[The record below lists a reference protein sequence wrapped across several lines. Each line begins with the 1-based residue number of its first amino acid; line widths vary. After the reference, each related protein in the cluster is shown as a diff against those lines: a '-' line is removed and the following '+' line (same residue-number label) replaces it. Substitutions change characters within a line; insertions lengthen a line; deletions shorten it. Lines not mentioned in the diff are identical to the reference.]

1 MSDYTRHAAFCD
13 GTDSYRIP
21 SQPKPGETLRLR
33 LRTAATE
40 GLEAYIF
47 INDSEGE
54 RLEPVEVRDKF
65 VFFEYVMTC
74 PEELFTY
81 YFLINFF

>member
-13 GTDSYRIP
+13 GTESYRIP
-21 SQPKPGETLRLR
+21 SQPKPGDTLRLR

-54 RLEPVEVRDKF
+54 RLEPVEVRGRF
-65 VFFEYVMTC
+65 VFFAPASLPCFWKRATG
-74 PEELFTY
+74 
-81 YFLINFF
+81 